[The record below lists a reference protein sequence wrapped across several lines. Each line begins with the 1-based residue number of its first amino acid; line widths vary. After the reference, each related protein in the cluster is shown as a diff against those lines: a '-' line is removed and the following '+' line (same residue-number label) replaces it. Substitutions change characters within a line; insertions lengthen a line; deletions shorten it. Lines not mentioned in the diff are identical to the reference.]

1 LAAAI
6 SPHLALS
13 NARYYGPPTSRVCH
27 LTEHLRIPVI
37 QSPQMQTAQTLQETA
52 TPAGGPPKTSAQQRY
67 LALDAYR
74 GFIMLVLVSGGFGL
88 AELAKRRPAFT
99 GIAQQF
105 DHMPWEWITFWDLI
119 QPAFMFMVGVAMP
132 FALARRKEQGA
143 TGRQLFWHVAARSF
157 RLILMSQ
164 ILMSVGGGKLSF
176 QLFNVLAQIGITY
189 FLCYL
194 IMQLKIR
201 WQAVIAFLI
210 LAGYWAMFVAF
221 PGTEGPFLSKTT
233 NVGAVIDTYVF
244 GHRNWDEWT
253 TINFLTSTVTTLFG
267 VWTGLLL
274 QSGRSQMEKMRILA
288 ISAVACLG
296 LGLIIHP
303 WNPIIKRICTTS
315 FTLYSAGW
323 VLLMLV
329 AFYWLVEIKG
339 YRKWTFPL
347 VVIGANSIF
356 IYSVHMVLQGWLN
369 RAVGVFTLRFTWLGD
384 VAPVAQSC
392 AVLLVLW
399 YLCYWLYQRKIFFKL

>member
-1 LAAAI
+1 
-6 SPHLALS
+6 
-13 NARYYGPPTSRVCH
+13 
-27 LTEHLRIPVI
+27 
-37 QSPQMQTAQTLQETA
+37 MQTAHTLEPTPV
-52 TPAGGPPKTSAQQRY
+52 PAGAPPKPSAQPRY

-99 GIAQQF
+99 GIANQF
-105 DHMPWEWITFWDLI
+105 EHMPWEWIAFWDLI

-132 FALARRKEQGA
+132 FALARRMEQGD
-143 TGRQLFWHVAARSF
+143 TRRQLFWHVVARSL

-164 ILMSVGGGKLSF
+164 ILISIGGGRLSF
-176 QLFNVLAQIGITY
+176 QLINVLAQIGITY

-194 IMQLKIR
+194 IMQLRFR
-201 WQAVIAFLI
+201 WQALIAVLI
-210 LAGYWAMFVAF
+210 LIGHWALFVAF

-233 NVGAVIDTYVF
+233 NIGAVIDTFVF
-244 GHRNWDEWT
+244 GHPNSDDWT

-267 VWTGLLL
+267 VWTGQLL
-274 QSGRSQMEKMRILA
+274 QSNRSHGEKMRIIA
-288 ISAVACLG
+288 ISAVVCLG

-315 FTLYSAGW
+315 FTLYSTGW
-323 VLLMLV
+323 VLLMLL
-329 AFYWLVEIKG
+329 AFYWFVEIKG

-356 IYSVHMVLQGWLN
+356 IYSVHQVLQGWLD
-369 RAVGVFTLRFTWLGD
+369 RAVGVFTLNFTWLGD
-384 VAPVAQSC
+384 FAPVAQSC
-392 AVLLVLW
+392 AVLLVMW